1 MDMLVKA
8 LGPVFVAGLAIQQLL
23 ELLDPILTKIAG
35 DNKKMVSNI
44 ISLVVGLLLAFGA
57 GLRIL
62 HPLGLIEVSFELDAA
77 VTGVIISAGT
87 EGINSIM
94 KFLGYAK
101 EVKKKQLKD

>member
-8 LGPVFVAGLAIQQLL
+8 LGPVFAAGWAIQQLL
-23 ELLDPILTKIAG
+23 ELLDSIIGKSLGDKKQMVFSLIALIAG
-35 DNKKMVSNI
+35 
-44 ISLVVGLLLAFGA
+44 LALSFGA
-57 GLRIL
+57 GLRVL
-62 HPLGLIEVSFELDAA
+62 HPLGLINVSFGLDAA

-101 EVKKKQLKD
+101 DVKKKQLP